1 MKLKITGIEPGFI
14 AKTELTE
21 YHEKPYINIQE
32 SAKFYC
38 GTILMWLIFMIIF
51 VINWINNY
59 SLRDCDYC
67 VNFEMMRKT
76 KDFLELIFQAHI
88 VLIPT
93 ALIYGIK
100 KEN

>member
-14 AKTELTE
+14 VKAELIEQKTYLD
-21 YHEKPYINIQE
+21 IQE
-32 SAKFYC
+32 SAKFYI

-51 VINWINNY
+51 VINWMNSY
-59 SLRDCDYC
+59 PLHDCNFC
-67 VNFEMMRKT
+67 VNLKMTRKT
-76 KDFLELIFQAHI
+76 KDFLELILQAHI
-88 VLIPT
+88 VLIPV